1 VPGEGA
7 RFADDPS
14 ALLKI
19 VRRVFDDQGHPLSV
33 DFLTD
38 RADKYRFHYSFPSFA
53 QDIPEKLRDK

>member
-1 VPGEGA
+1 MELSCGG
-7 RFADDPS
+7 RW
-14 ALLKI
+14 KTN
-19 VRRVFDDQGHPLSV
+19 QGHPLSV